1 MIEPRGN
8 KKQKSEI
15 KRSKLVLL
23 ELNNNNND
31 LHVILFRN
39 RRWNKF
45 VTLGGRVDRTD
56 NSFET
61 ALIREVREESFNLI
75 DISDIIGVPN
85 RIKYIDFRDK
95 ENNELVRVYFMLIT
109 SDLFDDRI
117 YKTNRCIL
125 NNGTRDVP
133 KSWTEIDDY
142 DRFPIKNI
150 LDCSDCRSTE
160 YFRCCNV
167 RSELKRIYSP
177 IFRYIAEANRL
188 KIIDEL
194 IDTHHVVTEYV
205 LTNNVSDT
213 FLNGTSTIKIKN

>member
-8 KKQKSEI
+8 KQHKSEI

-23 ELNNNNND
+23 ELNHNND

-75 DISDIIGVPN
+75 DISDIINVPN
-85 RIKYIDFRDK
+85 RIKHIDFRDK

-125 NNGTRDVP
+125 NNGTREVP

-142 DRFPIKNI
+142 DRFLVKNI
-150 LDCSDCRSTE
+150 MDCSDRSNE
-160 YFRCCNV
+160 YFKCCNI
-167 RSELKRIYSP
+167 RSESKRIYSP

-194 IDTHHVVTEYV
+194 VNTRHVVTEYV